1 MAYKRLS
8 FTEWTDVDRK
18 LIEGIG
24 ASAIA
29 REYGVS
35 EGAIRKRQRSNASS
49 GMEIGS
55 KRIVEMRLEERAIID
70 PLPVV
75 LQKRM
80 YSMVDTQL
88 EIIRNL
94 SLSSELG
101 SKTSHRLAAIANLHA
116 SKLDDENPD
125 PESIKM
131 VHALTETANKAAYQP
146 VEMMKAMRASMPV
159 QADEVRTVDPA
170 KISTGALHEVL
181 AARRSLQ
188 ST

>member
-8 FTEWTDVDRK
+8 LSEWLEVDKK
-18 LIEGIG
+18 LIEGVG
-24 ASAIA
+24 SSAIA

-35 EGAIRKRQRSNASS
+35 EGVIRKRQRSNTSS
-49 GMEIGS
+49 GLDIGS
-55 KRIVEMRLEERAIID
+55 RRIVEMRIEERSIID

-101 SKTSHRLAAIANLHA
+101 SKTSHRLASIANLHA
-116 SKLDDENPD
+116 SKLDDETPD
-125 PESIKM
+125 PESLKM
-131 VHALTETANKAAYQP
+131 IHALTETANKAAYQP
-146 VEMMKAMRASMPV
+146 IEVMKAMKSSMPAV
-159 QADEVRTVDPA
+159 DVDPRRFDPS
-170 KISTGALHEVL
+170 KMSDSALKELRL
-181 AARRSLQ
+181 AMRGD
-188 ST
+188 